1 MNVFS
6 SPADLKVSS
15 VRERVRVG
23 CSPPFPF
30 GLLGSSVPL
39 SLPQLMKNVA
49 NRIKEKMNL
58 FIFLYFY
65 SNPPR
70 VINIK
75 RSVGIAGLFYKR
87 YRQTPSYK

>member
-1 MNVFS
+1 
-6 SPADLKVSS
+6 
-15 VRERVRVG
+15 
-23 CSPPFPF
+23 
-30 GLLGSSVPL
+30 
-39 SLPQLMKNVA
+39 
-49 NRIKEKMNL
+49 L